1 MEISAA
7 SSPRPRRVP
16 ALLFA
21 LVAGAAILLPG
32 AIARADAPPAAQEP
46 HAAAPAADPG
56 HSAQDDH
63 ATRVKIRVEDRDGSS
78 VHIDLASTWL
88 TGLIRSA
95 DIACK
100 AEADRQARAMMQ
112 ALDEQGEGGVY
123 SYTDDDDGDRVV
135 ARRSRGALKI
145 ESTDRDGKVS
155 VVEMP
160 WDAARCL
167 MLGIDPPGDL
177 GQRIARGE
185 AKLRFDVRDRG
196 DRVRISVE

>member
-7 SSPRPRRVP
+7 SPPRPRRVP

-21 LVAGAAILLPG
+21 LLAGAAFLASG
-32 AIARADAPPAAQEP
+32 AARADEPPAAKEP

-56 HSAQDDH
+56 HPAKDDH
-63 ATRVKIRVEDRDGSS
+63 ATRLKIRVEDRDGSS

-112 ALDEQGEGGVY
+112 ALDGQGEGGVY

-160 WDAARCL
+160 WEAARCL
-167 MLGIDPPGDL
+167 MMGIDPPGDL
-177 GQRIARGE
+177 GKRIARGE
-185 AKLRFDVRDRG
+185 AKLRFDVRDRDG
-196 DRVRISVE
+196 RVRISVE